1 MDQSIL
7 ALIIS
12 YWSEYIQPSFLLL
25 SEYLNEALCWNR
37 FLPCAVPVGF
47 CSRYCSIWEAD
58 HFNPLHSQA
67 VDCLRNIFFH
77 PGILSSERF
86 DDAAGAA
93 AVEKPGCA
101 RLPGGGP
108 AGMLLTEWPRGGP
121 SARAV
126 WRNRPEGR
134 GGFWRDLK
142 SVALVII
149 FRRTCS
155 SKNSSN
161 QMRYTLYHSRRG
173 AFSVILT
180 QRLNKGH
187 WIIQKYMVSRQA
199 HFHFYLSFFKVRNDS
214 HAIFQT
220 DGCWAVPKAF
230 SWTSRLAPIRT
241 PTVTQGV
248 ELSLPRMTTESR
260 ENLSEMMTSGCW
272 FLHLQLN

>member
-1 MDQSIL
+1 M
-7 ALIIS
+7 
-12 YWSEYIQPSFLLL
+12 
-25 SEYLNEALCWNR
+25 
-37 FLPCAVPVGF
+37 LPVPLPYR
-47 CSRYCSIWEAD
+47 S
-58 HFNPLHSQA
+58 P
-67 VDCLRNIFFH
+67 
-77 PGILSSERF
+77 
-86 DDAAGAA
+86 AACRCG
-93 AVEKPGCA
+93 EGDPA
-101 RLPGGGP
+101 R
-108 AGMLLTEWPRGGP
+108 MLLTEWPRGGP

-126 WRNRPEGR
+126 WRNWPDGS

-199 HFHFYLSFFKVRNDS
+199 HFHFCLSFFKVRNDS

-220 DGCWAVPKAF
+220 DGRWAVPKAL

-241 PTVTQGV
+241 PSCNSGGWIVFTKND
-248 ELSLPRMTTESR
+248 SR
-260 ENLSEMMTSGCW
+260 K
-272 FLHLQLN
+272 